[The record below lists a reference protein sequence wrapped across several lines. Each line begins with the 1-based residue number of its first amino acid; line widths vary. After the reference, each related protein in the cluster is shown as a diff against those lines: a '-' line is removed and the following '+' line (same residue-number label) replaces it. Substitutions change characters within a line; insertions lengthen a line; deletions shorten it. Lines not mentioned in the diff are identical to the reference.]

1 MGSLQPNHTQETE
14 ALPKA
19 RKLLWLILAFVA
31 IPTLST
37 LFFVRLPVAAQSS
50 SAAAKTEA
58 AQHNNLGVAYM
69 NRQQQ
74 KTALGEFRKAY
85 ALDPH
90 LYAARLNQAI
100 ALLNLEQFP
109 EAQSLLN
116 EAATREPK
124 NPRVWYNLGLLEKSL
139 GHPDISVR
147 DFERVI
153 ALDPN
158 DADSQYFLGQDYMT
172 LHEYAKA
179 IAAFDAALKLNP
191 FHASAA
197 FAIAQAYQRSG
208 DTPRAREFLA
218 RFQDET
224 QKKLA
229 TPMSMIY
236 GDQGKYSLAEEVPP
250 GIESVPPVSAVHL
263 ADATAASGLPT
274 RPAPLDTSLH
284 QNAATASFGSGACV
298 FDFDGD
304 GRPGIFLVNAD
315 GSGHP
320 ALFRNMG
327 NGHFADV
334 TPQSGIAIPGVGMGC
349 TAGDYA
355 NDGRT
360 SLAVSYDG
368 GVALFHNE
376 GHGKFRDVTAS
387 AGIGVT
393 GQAMGLTFVD
403 YDHDGDLDLYVA
415 RSSADTQSSSKSVNE
430 LWRNNGNGTFTEVT
444 SQTGLGGPGPAWGA
458 TASDINNDRAVDL
471 VVTSMDNPPVVYLNP
486 REGLFRDVRPW
497 ASAISPA
504 VGALA
509 LDFNKDDWMDLAFT
523 HASAPALSL
532 WRNVDGKNFVPVS
545 LPQLN
550 WSRAWGLAALD
561 YDNDGWIDLVAV
573 GEDSSGGGHIALF
586 RNEGPAGFR
595 DVSQETGLDQ
605 ISLLRPRSVVAAD
618 FFGDGATSLL
628 ITQNGGPPV
637 LLRNIGGNRNHWLRV
652 AFHGLGD
659 NKSAL
664 GAKVNIFAGTLQQKM
679 EIVAASGYLGQSDAA
694 LTVGLAAASRADIVR
709 MLWPTGVLQ
718 DEINLP
724 SNSMQ
729 SITELDRKG
738 SSCPLL
744 FAWNGRTFQFIS
756 DMLGPGILGHWLA
769 PNERNISNPKEYLKV
784 DSSAVQSK
792 NGLLSF
798 RLLEPMEELDYL
810 NQVRL
815 LAVDHPADVDVYPNA
830 HFAMYPPFP
839 AFQVIAARGAHPPL
853 GAWDSSGHDVLSLLL
868 KTDHHF
874 VKGFVG
880 LPYEGFAELHW
891 VELDLGAWNPHNPL
905 RLVLD
910 GFTDYFSASSLYAAW
925 QAGLKPISPYVEA
938 LDSSGRWRRVIDD
951 IGFPAG
957 LERTMTADL
966 TGKLPPGTRR
976 IRIVTNLKIY
986 WDRILIDNSSA
997 NTPYRVSGVP
1007 LADAQLEFR
1016 GYPKYVE
1023 GRTPADL
1030 SYIYNE
1036 VSSTG
1041 PYAQQT
1047 GNYTRYGDVLPLLSR
1062 ADEEYV
1068 VFGSG
1073 DEVALSFD
1081 PSSLR
1086 ELPPGW
1092 VRDYFFYADGFD
1104 KDMDFYADF
1113 GGTVAPLPTHTLH
1126 SYPYPQGIGF
1136 PDDLRHLEYLLLYNT
1151 RAVSGAPPS
1160 SYLFQYRKDEGNGE
1174 PNAQP

>member
-1 MGSLQPNHTQETE
+1 MASLQPNLTKKTSSRRM
-14 ALPKA
+14 ALSVSSPVA
-19 RKLLWLILAFVA
+19 LASLVFVA
-31 IPTLST
+31 LSVF
-37 LFFVRLPVAAQSS
+37 LLVHRSVSAQS
-50 SAAAKTEA
+50 ATVTPQAQA

-74 KTALGEFRKAY
+74 KTALAEFRRAY

-100 ALLNLEQFP
+100 AFLNLQQFP
-109 EAQSLLN
+109 EAQSILN

-124 NPRVWYNLGLLEKSL
+124 NPFVWYNLGLLQKSL
-139 GHPDISVR
+139 GHPDISAR
-147 DFERVI
+147 DFQRVI

-158 DADSQYFLGQDYMT
+158 DADSLYFLGQDYIT
-172 LHEYAKA
+172 LHDYAKA
-179 IAAFDAALKLNP
+179 IAAFDAALNLNP

-208 DTPRAREFLA
+208 DTPHAREFLA

-250 GIESVPPVSAVHL
+250 GIESVPPAIAVHFV
-263 ADATAASGLPT
+263 DTTAASGLPMHS
-274 RPAPLDTSLH
+274 APLDASLH
-284 QNAATASFGSGACV
+284 QDSAAASFGSGACV
-298 FDFDGD
+298 FDFDPD
-304 GRPGIFLVNAD
+304 GHPGIFLANAD

-320 ALFRNMG
+320 ALLRNIG
-327 NGHFADV
+327 NGRFENA
-334 TPQSGIAIPGVGMGC
+334 TQQSGIVIPGVGMGC
-349 TAGDYA
+349 TAGDYD
-355 NDGRT
+355 NDGRPD
-360 SLAVSYDG
+360 LAVSYDG

-376 GHGKFRDVTAS
+376 GNGKFRDVTAS
-387 AGIGVT
+387 AGIRVT

-415 RSSADTQSSSKSVNE
+415 RSADTQSASNSINE
-430 LWRNNGNGTFTEVT
+430 LWRNNGNGTFTEAT
-444 SQTGLGGPGPAWGA
+444 SQTGLGAAASWGT

-471 VVTSMDNPPVVYLNP
+471 VVTPLAYPPVVYLNP
-486 REGLFRDVRPW
+486 REGLFRAVRPW

-504 VGALA
+504 IGALA
-509 LDFNKDDWMDLAFT
+509 FDFNKDGWMDLAFT
-523 HASAPALSL
+523 HASAPVLSL
-532 WRNVDGKNFVPVS
+532 WRNIDGKNFISVN
-545 LPQLN
+545 LPRSN

-561 YDNDGWIDLVAV
+561 YDNDGWIDLAAV
-573 GEDSSGGGHIALF
+573 GEDSSGAGHVALL

-595 DVSQETGLDQ
+595 DVSKDVGLDK
-605 ISLLRPRSVVAAD
+605 IHLLHPRSIVAAD
-618 FFGDGATSLL
+618 FFGDGAGSLL

-637 LLRNIGGNRNHWLRV
+637 LLRNVGGNHNHWLRIV
-652 AFHGLGD
+652 LRGLAD

-664 GAKVNIFAGTLQQKM
+664 GTKVNVFAGALQQKM
-679 EIVAASGYLGQSDAA
+679 EIAAASGYLGQSDTA
-694 LTVGLAAASRADIVR
+694 LTVGLDGATHADIVR

-724 SNSMQ
+724 ANSTQ

-744 FAWNGRTFQFIS
+744 FSWNGRTFQFIS

-769 PNERNISNPKEYLKV
+769 PGERNISNPQEYMKV
-784 DSSAVQSK
+784 DSSAVQPK
-792 NGLLSF
+792 NSLLSF

-815 LAVDHPADVDVYPNA
+815 LAIDHPADVDVYPNS

-839 AFQVIAARGAHPPL
+839 AFHVIAARGAHPPI
-853 GAWDSSGHDVLSLLL
+853 GAWDSQGHNVLPLLL

-874 VKGFVG
+874 VKGFTG
-880 LPYEGFAELHW
+880 LPYEGFANLHW
-891 VELDLGAWNPHNPL
+891 VELDLGAWNPHNSL

-938 LDSSGRWRRVIDD
+938 LDSSGHWRRVVDD

-966 TGKLPPGTRR
+966 TRKLPPGTRR

-986 WDRILIDNSSA
+986 WDRILIDNSPA
-997 NTPYRVSGVP
+997 DTPYRVSEVP
-1007 LADAQLEFR
+1007 LSAAQLQFR

-1023 GRTPADL
+1023 GSTPADL
-1030 SYIYNE
+1030 SYIYDE

-1041 PYAQQT
+1041 PYAQQA
-1047 GNYTRYGDVLPLLSR
+1047 GNYTRYGDVFPLLSR

-1068 VFGSG
+1068 IFGSG

-1086 ELPPGW
+1086 KLPPGW
-1092 VRDYFFYADGFD
+1092 LRDYFFYADGFD

-1113 GGTVAPLPTHTLH
+1113 GGTVSPLPTHTLH
-1126 SYPYPQGIGF
+1126 SYPYPQGISY
-1136 PDDLRHLEYLLLYNT
+1136 PNDLRHLEYLLLYNT
-1151 RAVSGAPPS
+1151 RAVSGAPPA
-1160 SYLFQYRKDEGNGE
+1160 SYRFQYRKGEGNGP
-1174 PNAQP
+1174 PNVQP